1 MAWSPEFQAS
11 TVIRGAWYLPRRRQL
26 DLLFASGRRYI
37 YSGVPMAIANG
48 FARAESKGRF
58 YNAEIRNR
66 FPCREILGEAG
77 QMLERT
83 AA

>member
-1 MAWSPEFQAS
+1 MAWSTVS
-11 TVIRGAWYLPRRRQL
+11 TVIRGAWYLPQRRQL

-37 YSGVPMAIANG
+37 YSNVPMAVANG
-48 FARAESKGRF
+48 FAAAESKGRF

-66 FPCREILGEAG
+66 FPCRELGGEAG
-77 QMLERT
+77 RDRMLERR